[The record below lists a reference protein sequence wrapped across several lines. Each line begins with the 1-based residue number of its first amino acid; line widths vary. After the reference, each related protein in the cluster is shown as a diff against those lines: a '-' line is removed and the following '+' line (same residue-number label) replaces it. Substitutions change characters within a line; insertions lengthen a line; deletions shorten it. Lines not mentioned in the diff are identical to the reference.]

1 MSNFP
6 SQLRKVSFGLC
17 LVIASALGFSTLEAL
32 AANTPCSGRRGGIAG
47 CDGDLFLCNDGS
59 ISGSKKSCS
68 AYMGMRNAPAAA
80 PQQLLQSSGECAC
93 GTSTFCT
100 GPRGGVYCLTPS
112 GKKSYVRK

>member
-1 MSNFP
+1 MIISR
-6 SQLRKVSFGLC
+6 SSLRKTPIALG
-17 LVIASALGFSTLEAL
+17 LVIAAVLGLASFEAA
-32 AANTPCSGRRGGIAG
+32 AANTPCSGRKGGIAG

-68 AYMGMRNAPAAA
+68 TYMGMGRAPAAA
-80 PQQLLQSSGECAC
+80 PQQLLDNSGECMC

-100 GPRGGVYCLTPS
+100 GPRGGVYYLTPS

>member
-1 MSNFP
+1 MNNFP
-6 SQLRKVSFGLC
+6 SQLRKVPFGLC
-17 LVIASALGFSTLEAL
+17 LVIAAALALSSLEAV
-32 AANTPCSGRRGGIAG
+32 AANTPCSGKKGGIAG

-68 AYMGMRNAPAAA
+68 AYMGRGSAPAAA
-80 PQQLLQSSGECAC
+80 PQQFLHDSSECAC

-112 GKKSYVRK
+112 GKKSYVRQ